1 MVLYENLRSI
11 YYKTEKAEADPIIF
25 HIVCQ
30 YTALIQVLVVQWCSP
45 ENKTICRMV
54 LFPGLLKG
62 AQARKKCSLAHLR
75 KKLLSDILLIWQICS
90 AMSAND
96 LINFWE
102 QTISKWPFSGH
113 FEFCNTYL
121 TQDMQNDWTMNIKQ
135 NVMSHT
141 RRTHDKFY
149 TKKSKVAAR
158 GHFYFFFLSKK

>member
-1 MVLYENLRSI
+1 MATN
-11 YYKTEKAEADPIIF
+11 EKM
-25 HIVCQ
+25 
-30 YTALIQVLVVQWCSP
+30 L
-45 ENKTICRMV
+45 
-54 LFPGLLKG
+54 
-62 AQARKKCSLAHLR
+62 LAHLK

-102 QTISKWPFSGH
+102 QTILKWPFSGH

-135 NVMSHT
+135 NVMSQT
-141 RRTHDKFY
+141 RKTHDKFH

-158 GHFYFFFLSKK
+158 GHFNFFFSVQKISHQEDIIALLTAFWKSTIFFKLFCKFVVIAHA